1 VGELTAVLEQAQQAS
16 KAASPEVVTL
26 ENLRSVS
33 RGRSLGLGIA
43 TVILGVIEV
52 WIFGFRT
59 NSSLQSTIDFS
70 SNTATSV
77 PALSSAMRVVV
88 IVLGILCIAGGV
100 VLLVRHRLKALAVL
114 LLVVGALLCAWVV
127 ALLAH
132 VNGSGDQLKTLTV
145 PVAGT
150 AWLFGGITI
159 AAGIALIIVR
169 FSKAAFPIFFAAV
182 ALFLLSFLIWVSRG
196 SNVGTVPALELT
208 GILGLAFISATPL
221 IYGSL
226 SGVLCERSGVVN
238 IAVEGQFMLGAMG
251 SAMVASVI
259 GHSTG
264 GLVSGTIAAAVLG
277 GLLGTVLA
285 YMALHFKADQIIVG
299 VVIVAFCTGLTQ
311 FMMSQVL
318 DSKQWLNQGYGAFP
332 MAIPG
337 LSKIPFFGPILFDQ
351 TYFVY
356 LAVILVALANYGLF
370 RTRWGLRVRSVGEK
384 PRASETVGLNV
395 LRIKYSTVILGGVI
409 AGIGGAVFTI
419 GQGIPFEYGITNG
432 EGFIA
437 LAIMIFGRWRP
448 WGALSATMLFG
459 FTIAIGS
466 QLNLYSS
473 QIGVPTEL
481 ISALPYIITI
491 AAVAGLVGRIRPP
504 AADGVPYS
512 RE

>member
-1 VGELTAVLEQAQQAS
+1 MRI
-16 KAASPEVVTL
+16 VVAII
-26 ENLRSVS
+26 
-33 RGRSLGLGIA
+33 G
-43 TVILGVIEV
+43 
-52 WIFGFRT
+52 
-59 NSSLQSTIDFS
+59 
-70 SNTATSV
+70 
-77 PALSSAMRVVV
+77 ALCV
-88 IVLGILCIAGGV
+88 AGGV
-100 VLLVRHRLKALAVL
+100 VLLVRRKLKAVAVL
-114 LLVVGALLCAWVV
+114 LLVVGALLLGWVA
-127 ALLAH
+127 ALLANL
-132 VNGSGDQLKTLTV
+132 NGSDGMLKTLTV

-150 AWLFGGITI
+150 AFLFGAITVT
-159 AAGIALIIVR
+159 GGVLLIIFR
-169 FSKAAFPIFFAAV
+169 YSKAAFPIFFTAV

-238 IAVEGQFMLGAMG
+238 IAVEGMFMLGAMG
-251 SAMVASVI
+251 GAMVASVI
-259 GHSTG
+259 GHTTL

-285 YMALHFKADQIIVG
+285 YMALHFRADQIIVG

-318 DSKQWLNQGYGAFP
+318 DSKQWLNKGYGAFP
-332 MAIPG
+332 LAIPG

-395 LRIKYSTVILGGVI
+395 LRIKYRTVILGGVI

-473 QIGVPTEL
+473 QLGVPTEL

-504 AADGVPYS
+504 AADGIPYS